1 MALTRLQIKDYV
13 RAKLSELDS
22 GKVKSAMLDVDI
34 NLAIRKVQKD
44 LVSLGIKQFTKT
56 ATLTGSNNVA
66 AVPTDMLSTPNAII
80 DITVDSVKATVD
92 TAFTGDNNDFTI
104 TAATAGTS
112 GNNIRVV
119 FAAAGVAGA
128 VAVTGAGTSISPY
141 TITYYCGSESP
152 LASAV
157 KASIEASS
165 AAMALIAIAYKT
177 GNTGAGAIST
187 GTDLTYIL
195 TGGVG
200 DGNNYSAK
208 ELSIEDYNK
217 VNQNT
222 FLIPTATEPAYNR
235 RGDSSGLQKLYFL
248 PSMTSATINYYY
260 RFADLSADASTN
272 PLPDEYEELVLMD
285 VMAKTYESLKQ
296 IAESQNKAVEYETKV
311 KEIETKYRNALAMSQ
326 VDKTR
331 IQSNDNP

>member
-56 ATLTGSNNVA
+56 AYLTGSIVS
-66 AVPTDMLSTPNAII
+66 VPTDMLSAPNAII
-80 DITVDSVKATVD
+80 DIKASAGTKNYFETAIATTNADIKVTAKEPGSVTNTTPIYFAVSCTSGATLAV
-92 TAFTGDNNDFTI
+92 TTTIGTTIVINVIANGTSHTGLEIIALINADIIASKYI
-104 TAATAGTS
+104 TASLKTGSTGVGIFNRSVGSTQLTS
-112 GNNIRVV
+112 G
-119 FAAAGVAGA
+119 
-128 VAVTGAGTSISPY
+128 
-141 TITYYCGSESP
+141 
-152 LASAV
+152 
-157 KASIEASS
+157 
-165 AAMALIAIAYKT
+165 
-177 GNTGAGAIST
+177 T
-187 GTDLTYIL
+187 GTGWYA
-195 TGGVG
+195 
-200 DGNNYSAK
+200 AK
-208 ELSIEDYNK
+208 ELTVEDYNR
-217 VNQNT
+217 VTSNT
-222 FLIPTATEPAYNR
+222 FLNPTTTEPGYNR
-235 RGDSSGLQKLYFL
+235 KGDSSGSNIIEFL
-248 PSMTSATINYYY
+248 PVNITYSMINYYY
-260 RFADLSADASTN
+260 RFADLSSDASTN